1 LVRLTRAAME
11 RVNDIILDRAG
22 SDVSMIPEI
31 ARHLIA
37 SGGKPLRTGRLTAV

>member
-1 LVRLTRAAME
+1 ME

-37 SGGKPLRTGRLTAV
+37 SGGKPLRTGRRVA